1 MKKRTF
7 EVNRRTRETDV
18 VVRLNLDGMGIGQVS
33 TGIVF
38 FDHMLGALAKHGLFD
53 LKVKAK
59 PIGAFDE
66 HHIVE
71 DIAIALGQALDSALC
86 DKKGIRRFGFTTVP
100 MDEALASVSVDISGR
115 GYSMIKASFKRVT
128 ISDLSSELVAHFLEA
143 FALNGKFT
151 LHVDLVRGE
160 NDHHKAEAIFKA
172 LGVALKEAVQIEP
185 RAKGQIPS
193 QKGTLS

>member
-33 TGIVF
+33 TGIAF

-71 DIAIALGQALDSALC
+71 DVAVALGQAFDSTLC
-86 DKKGIRRFGFTTVP
+86 DKKGIRRFGFATVP
-100 MDEALASVSVDISGR
+100 MNEALASVSVDISGR
-115 GYSMIKASFKRVT
+115 GYSTIEASFKRVT
-128 ISDLSSELVAHFLEA
+128 ISDLSSELITHFLEA
-143 FALNGKFT
+143 LALNGKFT

-172 LGVALKEAVQIEP
+172 LGVALGEAVRIEP

-193 QKGTLS
+193 QKGVLS